1 MFSALHW
8 DYLHRVGLVAPYPA
22 ALGVAA
28 GIGGHDDQLRS
39 ELLSAGVMV
48 ETADGLV
55 LEESKRPV
63 LEAFT
68 APTVKLFGTTLLY
81 RDSVPRPGVGD
92 DVPEGLRALAEAT
105 AVVVPQSKFLVAV
118 SDVVVAAAVQYCGL
132 VSLTG
137 VDCGHADPVVQAA
150 RLLWEALAPG
160 DAHTELEEVTVP
172 MPALAAVAPIRVDT
186 TDDECAQP
194 GLERASA
201 VLAEAGVGKERASEL
216 VALLREPPLAA
227 AQVCV
232 SVWANH
238 HEERSTDA
246 ALALMQFKQGSVLSV
261 PSWRLDGSCHV
272 TYMPATAGRWEKEVA
287 EFIARYEHRARI
299 A

>member
-8 DYLHRVGLVAPYPA
+8 DYLHRVGLVAPFPA
-22 ALGVAA
+22 VLGVATGVA
-28 GIGGHDDQLRS
+28 GHDEQLRG
-39 ELLSAGVMV
+39 ELLSAGIVV

-55 LEESKRPV
+55 LDASKRPV

-68 APTVKLFGTTLLY
+68 APPVTLFGTTLLY
-81 RDSVPRPGVGD
+81 RDSVARPGAGD
-92 DVPEGLRALAEAT
+92 EVPEELRELAEAT

-118 SDVVVAAAVQYCGL
+118 SDVVAAAAVQFRGAL
-132 VSLTG
+132 SLTG

-150 RLLWEALAPG
+150 RLLWEVLAPG
-160 DAHTELEEVTVP
+160 DPHTELVEVTVP
-172 MPALAAVAPIRVDT
+172 MPVLAAVAPVRVDAA
-186 TDDECAQP
+186 DDERARP
-194 GLERASA
+194 GLDGAAA
-201 VLAEAGVGKERASEL
+201 VLAEAGVGADRAAEL
-216 VALLREPPLAA
+216 VGLLGQAPLAA

-238 HEERSTDA
+238 HLEQSRDA
-246 ALALMQFKQGSVLSV
+246 ALGLLQFKQGAVLSV

-272 TYMPATAGRWEKEVA
+272 TFMPATAGRWEKAVA
-287 EFIARYEHRARI
+287 EFVARYEQRARI